1 MSLKSSKKVDTN
13 RWQLEVAVDA
23 STFNAAVDHAYK
35 KQKNRIAVP
44 GFRKG
49 KAPRSVVE
57 KLYGPNIFY
66 EGAVNEV
73 YPDALDA
80 AVKEAKLDMIQ
91 DKIDFD
97 VVSVDEKDGL
107 VFKATITVK
116 PEVTIDGYKG
126 IKVTKKSEKVM
137 ADEVNAELKKVQE
150 RDARMVT
157 VDDRPAAKDDI
168 VDIDFDGSVDGKS
181 FEGGKADNFSL
192 TLGSGQFIPG
202 FEDQIIGK
210 NTGDEFDVN
219 VTFPQDYHAEDLKGK
234 EAVFKVKI
242 HEIKVRELPE
252 LDDEFAK
259 DVSEFDTL
267 KEYKADVKKHL
278 EADKKEA
285 VRDDMDN
292 QLIDSLVA
300 SLKGE
305 IPAAMY
311 ANKANDDIR
320 DFSYRLQ
327 SQGLDIRTYMKYT
340 GMDQEKLRKAFEPQA
355 ERQVKVRLALE
366 KIAEQEKLVAS
377 DEDIEKEYRKMA
389 DQYKTDVD
397 KIKAVVEKEALASD
411 LAVEKAIDFVRD
423 QADVMDAPAE
433 KKKKSTKATAAKKTK
448 ATKSSA
454 TKKAADKKDSAE

>member
-137 ADEVNAELKKVQE
+137 ADEV
-150 RDARMVT
+150 
-157 VDDRPAAKDDI
+157 DRK
-168 VDIDFDGSVDGKS
+168 SV
-181 FEGGKADNFSL
+181 
-192 TLGSGQFIPG
+192 
-202 FEDQIIGK
+202 
-210 NTGDEFDVN
+210 V
-219 VTFPQDYHAEDLKGK
+219 
-234 EAVFKVKI
+234 
-242 HEIKVRELPE
+242 
-252 LDDEFAK
+252 
-259 DVSEFDTL
+259 
-267 KEYKADVKKHL
+267 
-278 EADKKEA
+278 
-285 VRDDMDN
+285 
-292 QLIDSLVA
+292 
-300 SLKGE
+300 
-305 IPAAMY
+305 
-311 ANKANDDIR
+311 
-320 DFSYRLQ
+320 
-327 SQGLDIRTYMKYT
+327 
-340 GMDQEKLRKAFEPQA
+340 
-355 ERQVKVRLALE
+355 
-366 KIAEQEKLVAS
+366 
-377 DEDIEKEYRKMA
+377 
-389 DQYKTDVD
+389 
-397 KIKAVVEKEALASD
+397 
-411 LAVEKAIDFVRD
+411 
-423 QADVMDAPAE
+423 
-433 KKKKSTKATAAKKTK
+433 
-448 ATKSSA
+448 
-454 TKKAADKKDSAE
+454 